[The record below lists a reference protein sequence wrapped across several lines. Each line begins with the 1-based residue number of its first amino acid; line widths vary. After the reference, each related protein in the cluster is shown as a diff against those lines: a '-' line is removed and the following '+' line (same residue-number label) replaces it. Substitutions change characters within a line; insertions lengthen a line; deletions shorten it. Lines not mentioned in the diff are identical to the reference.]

1 MERGGEGVPA
11 AIVAER
17 LTKTYQVKVRDAGLG
32 GAVRALVRLRY
43 REVRAVEAISFQVE
57 RGEIVAFLGPNGAGK
72 TTTLKMLTGLLY
84 PTAGRAHVAGFTPW
98 DGGSA
103 FKRRIALVLGN
114 KQQLL
119 WDLPPEET
127 FQLNQAIYAVPATE
141 FRARRDELVALLDLA
156 EVMDKPVRQL
166 SLGERMKC
174 ELAAALLH
182 RPEIL
187 FLDEP
192 TLGLDVTAQEAVR
205 GFLCAYRARHGATIL
220 LTSHYMADVTAL
232 ASRVLIIN
240 RGRLLYDGAL
250 QALVARMAHTK
261 RLELVLGDGVSREQL
276 AAFGEVREFRFPN
289 AVLEVPRDQAT
300 AASARLLASV
310 PVVDL
315 SIQDPALEDVIRRAF
330 AEGAE
335 GGHERVAAPLRGAR
349 AVGLARGSPVPRSD
363 RHLDAVERD
372 RARHRARHLVVD
384 REPGRRAGL
393 RARRLRPLLLRR
405 GAREPAHTGVGR
417 LVHRP
422 LGPRRRDE
430 LPAGAPDRPR
440 PRSDRGQHRLQG
452 THRVGRARRLD
463 ARRPRVAGRT
473 AAVRARPVGAVR
485 ARRRARR
492 GDPIPERLRHRL
504 ARLLDDAG
512 HGVDGAPVRH
522 LALSLRAYRPARA
535 PAPGRRVG
543 RGRAVVS
550 VDRKSTRL
558 NSSH

>member
-1 MERGGEGVPA
+1 VAA

-17 LTKTYQVKVRDAGLG
+17 LTKIYQVKVRDAGLG
-32 GAVRALVRLRY
+32 GAVRALLRPRY
-43 REVRAVEAISFQVE
+43 REVRAVEEISFQVE

-84 PTAGRAHVAGFTPW
+84 PTAGRAQVTGFTPW
-98 DGGSA
+98 EGGPA

-127 FQLNQAIYAVPATE
+127 FQLNQAIYAVPAAE
-141 FRARRDELVALLDLA
+141 YRARRDELVALLDLA

-205 GFLCAYRARHGATIL
+205 SFLCGYRARHGATIL

-276 AAFGEVREFRFPN
+276 AAYGEVREFRFPN

-315 SIQDPALEDVIRRAF
+315 SIQDPAIEDVIRRAF
-330 AEGAE
+330 AEG
-335 GGHERVAAPLRGAR
+335 
-349 AVGLARGSPVPRSD
+349 
-363 RHLDAVERD
+363 
-372 RARHRARHLVVD
+372 
-384 REPGRRAGL
+384 
-393 RARRLRPLLLRR
+393 
-405 GAREPAHTGVGR
+405 TGVGA
-417 LVHRP
+417 
-422 LGPRRRDE
+422 E
-430 LPAGAPDRPR
+430 
-440 PRSDRGQHRLQG
+440 
-452 THRVGRARRLD
+452 GRA
-463 ARRPRVAGRT
+463 
-473 AAVRARPVGAVR
+473 
-485 ARRRARR
+485 
-492 GDPIPERLRHRL
+492 
-504 ARLLDDAG
+504 
-512 HGVDGAPVRH
+512 
-522 LALSLRAYRPARA
+522 
-535 PAPGRRVG
+535 
-543 RGRAVVS
+543 
-550 VDRKSTRL
+550 
-558 NSSH
+558 